1 MIKRT
6 PPIDVCKIGG
16 VLFFSRCCRKLGLRY
31 SGEVGTA
38 RIEVL
43 ATVANRDPEVRDLV
57 ISR

>member
-1 MIKRT
+1 MKKEPLQSTYVRLE
-6 PPIDVCKIGG
+6 G
-16 VLFFSRCCRKLGLRY
+16 FFFISRCCRKLGLRY